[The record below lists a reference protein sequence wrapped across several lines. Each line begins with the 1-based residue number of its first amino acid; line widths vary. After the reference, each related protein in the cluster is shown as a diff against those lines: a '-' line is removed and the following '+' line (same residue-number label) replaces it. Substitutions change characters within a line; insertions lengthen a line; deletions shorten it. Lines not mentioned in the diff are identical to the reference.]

1 MLFAELRRR
10 NVFKVATAY
19 MVVGWIVLQIS
30 SQFFE
35 NFGAPDWAIRSF
47 SLLIVLGFPITCLV
61 AWAFESTSEG
71 IVRSSG
77 RTTEHAETHWY
88 DYTWATAIGLTLLL
102 AAANL
107 AQNWDGMSNAE
118 AVASIPAT
126 PANAVE
132 GAAEITDIAPQ
143 VLQASIAVLPFVNMS
158 NDPEQEFFSDGLSE
172 DILNGLVKF
181 SDLKVVART
190 SSFSFKGRN
199 VDIREIGQI
208 LNVSYVLEGSVRKV
222 GNKVRVTAQLIAAND
237 GSHVWSEQ
245 YNRELTDVFVVQDEV
260 TTAILQA
267 LNQNFEAPNAIAEP
281 TENTAAY
288 NALLRARYHGTRLQ
302 FAKTAAAIS
311 EAIELDPEYADAYG
325 FRAGL
330 NNTAVWWSVASA
342 SKTIPLIK
350 ADTDRVLELD
360 PGNVG
365 GRTSRAM
372 MKFYADGDY
381 QAGLDEIHALYTRYP
396 NDGNIIVSYMTM
408 LQTVDRYEEAVL
420 LARRGLELDPLSP
433 AAHRQLAEQLS
444 YVGEFE
450 EAKIHAAAAED
461 LGLPVALLLAQMAF
475 AEQDEAALDIQLARD
490 TSQWGAA
497 PSAHKLFRAI
507 RAFQLGDAETT
518 LRLFAELKESEQ
530 GANPRT
536 TQAIKLYAGD
546 IDGALDDFEYLMEEK
561 DFWTMRAARGTPTP
575 YDSAYNA
582 LRNSPR
588 YLAILQHTGLDDSS
602 VAQLQTQPLNL

>member
-1 MLFAELRRR
+1 MIFAELRRR

-19 MVVGWIVLQIS
+19 MVVGWVVLQIA

-47 SLLIVLGFPITCLV
+47 SLIIVLGFPITCLV

-71 IVRSSG
+71 IVRSSS
-77 RTTEHAETHWY
+77 RTAEHTNTHWY
-88 DYTWATAIGLTLLL
+88 DYTWAAALGLTLVL

-107 AQNWDGMSNAE
+107 AQNWRGMDYSDSVAASTAAPARNAE
-118 AVASIPAT
+118 SVT
-126 PANAVE
+126 
-132 GAAEITDIAPQ
+132 EITDIAPQ
-143 VLQASIAVLPFVNMS
+143 ILHASIAVLPFVNMS

-208 LNVSYVLEGSVRKV
+208 LDVSYVLEGSVRKV

-260 TTAILQA
+260 TTAILHA
-267 LNQNFEAPNAIAEP
+267 LNQNFEAPNAIAES

-302 FAKTAAAIS
+302 FAKTAAAIN
-311 EAIELDPEYADAYG
+311 EAIELDPKYADAYA

-330 NNTAVWWSVASA
+330 NNTAVWWAIASA
-342 SKTIPLIK
+342 SRTIPLIK
-350 ADTDRVLELD
+350 ADTETTLQLD
-360 PGNVG
+360 PNHVG
-365 GRTSRAM
+365 GKSSRAM
-372 MKFYADGDY
+372 MTFYADGDY
-381 QAGLDEIHALYTRYP
+381 QAGLDEIHALYMRYP
-396 NDGNIIVSYMTM
+396 NDDSIVLGYMTM
-408 LQTVDRYEEAVL
+408 LQTVDRYDEAVL
-420 LARRGLELDPLSP
+420 LARRGLKLDPLSP
-433 AAHRQLAEQLS
+433 IAHRQLAEQLS

-461 LGLPVALLLAQMAF
+461 LGLPVANLLTRIAF
-475 AEQDEAALDIQLARD
+475 AEQDETALDTQLARD
-490 TSQWGAA
+490 ISQWGAA
-497 PSAHKLFRAI
+497 PSARKLFRAI
-507 RAFQLGDAETT
+507 RAYQQGDADTVQ
-518 LRLFAELKESEQ
+518 RLFTELNNSDQ
-530 GANPRT
+530 GDNPRG
-536 TQAIKLYAGD
+536 TQLIKYYSGD
-546 IDGALDDFEYLMEEK
+546 LDGALDDFEYLMEEK
-561 DFWTMRAARGTPTP
+561 DFAVMRAARGAPSS
-575 YDSAYNA
+575 SAYDD
-582 LRNSPR
+582 LRNAPR
-588 YLAILQHTGLDDSS
+588 YKEILLRAGLDDGS
-602 VAQLQTQPLNL
+602 VAQIQTQPLNL